1 MTRLF
6 LAFVVIAVLLV
17 GLAVLALGFRAAL
30 NETMPRE
37 GTNSQMQKIAYA
49 LLVALILYVA
59 FQGGAA

>member
-6 LAFVVIAVLLV
+6 LALVLVAVLLV
-17 GLAVLALGFRAAL
+17 GLAILALGFRAAL

-37 GTNSQMQKIAYA
+37 GSDSQMQKIAYA
-49 LLVALILYVA
+49 LLVALIFYVA

>member
-6 LAFVVIAVLLV
+6 LALVLVAVLLV
-17 GLAVLALGFRAAL
+17 GLAILALGFRAAL

-37 GTNSQMQKIAYA
+37 GSDNQMQKIAYA
-49 LLVALILYVA
+49 LLVALIFYVA